1 MTTTV
6 EVKPTRTQLAVSRAL
21 RHWQARQRHLAAA
34 ARAPIALPPLEEVL
48 QPIPRRPRL
57 ISFDHRTD
65 EVLPSYGALP
75 QAVGI
80 GRSLLRLF
88 TWAYLILSVMAGNFF
103 DWLLR
108 RGTDERRGLRLRRG
122 LERAGGTF
130 VKFGQQA
137 ALRVDLLPWAV
148 CTELSKMLDTM
159 VPFPAEQALQA
170 IERTVGRPWHEIFA
184 VFDPQPIGSAS
195 IACVFQA
202 TLKDGTKVAVKVRR
216 PGILQL
222 FLADLQVVDWLALM
236 AEALTLLRSGFTRN
250 LRAEL
255 RETLLEELDFRRE
268 ARFQDTFRR
277 NAPNS
282 GRSFFTAARVFFE
295 LSGEEVL
302 VQEFVS
308 GLWLWEVIAA
318 TEKNDPYARSLLR
331 EHNIDPLIVAQRI
344 MWAAFW
350 SMDEHVFFHADP
362 HPANILVRDN
372 NELTFIDFG
381 SCGSF
386 NIQQKMALEQMV
398 LAMERQDAEGMTLAT
413 FKLMEPL
420 PPVDVPA
427 LSKKFQEGYLQLLH
441 TFNTP
446 ARYTEY
452 WERTSARQWLV
463 LVQVARQFNLPLN
476 LHMLRMIRAT
486 LLYDSIVVRLD
497 PELNRHAEYMEFMK
511 DRAELIKKKWRRELR
526 ENAGDA
532 VFLRLDELN
541 DSINDILLRAQT
553 ALSRPIV
560 EFGSTVDKWVFA
572 MSVLSRMAGRILFG
586 TLLALAAVYGYR
598 LVNGQPLS
606 FMTMLVD
613 VVWSWPYQLFLVV
626 TAALNLRHILFRLS
640 ERDERRQGRRD

>member
-1 MTTTV
+1 MTTVTDT
-6 EVKPTRTQLAVSRAL
+6 PPRIRQAVARAL
-21 RHWQARQRHLAAA
+21 RHWQMRQRSAAA
-34 ARAPIALPPLEEVL
+34 GQHAPVALPALEAVL
-48 QPIPRRPRL
+48 QPLPRRPRL
-57 ISFDHRTD
+57 ITFDRHVD
-65 EVLPSYGALP
+65 QVLPSYAALP
-75 QAVGI
+75 HSASV
-80 GRSLLRLF
+80 GRSLARLL
-88 TWAYLILSVMAGNFF
+88 TWAYLIFSIVTGNLF

-108 RGTDERRGLRLRRG
+108 RSTVERRATRLRLG

-148 CTELSKMLDTM
+148 CAELSKMLDKM
-159 VPFPAEQALQA
+159 VPFSAEQALRA
-170 IERTVGRPWHEIFA
+170 VERTVGRPWQDVFA
-184 VFDPQPIGSAS
+184 VFDPEPIGSAS

-202 TLKDGTKVAVKVRR
+202 MLKDGTRVAVKVRR
-216 PGILQL
+216 PDILPV
-222 FLADLQVVDWLALM
+222 FLADLQVVDWLAQA
-236 AEALTLLRSGFTRN
+236 AEFMTLLRPGFTKN

-277 NAPNS
+277 NAPKS
-282 GRSFFTAARVFFE
+282 GRDFFTAARVFFD

-308 GLWLWEVIAA
+308 GLWLWEVIATA
-318 TEKNDPYARSLLR
+318 EQHDAAARDLLR
-331 EHNIDPLIVAQRI
+331 QHNIDPLVVAQRI
-344 MWAAFW
+344 MWVAFW
-350 SMDEHVFFHADP
+350 SMDEHIFFHADP

-386 NIQQKMALEQMV
+386 NVQQKMALEQMV
-398 LAMERQDAEGMTLAT
+398 LAMDRQDAEGMTLAT

-427 LSKKFQEGYLQLLH
+427 LSKKFQEGYLRLMH

-446 ARYTEY
+446 AEYTEA

-497 PELNRHAEYMEFMK
+497 PELNRHAEYMAFMK
-511 DRAELIKKKWRRELR
+511 DRAALIKKKWRRDLR
-526 ENAGDA
+526 ESAGDA
-532 VFLRLDELN
+532 VFLRIEELN
-541 DSINDILLRAQT
+541 DSINDLLLRAQT
-553 ALSRPIV
+553 TLSRPIV
-560 EFGSTVDKWVFA
+560 EFGSTIDKWVFTI
-572 MSVLSRMAGRILFG
+572 SVLGRMLGRVLLVNVLAMAGLYAFRNLRG
-586 TLLALAAVYGYR
+586 LPVNLTDLVLDVAL
-598 LVNGQPLS
+598 
-606 FMTMLVD
+606 
-613 VVWSWPYQLFLVV
+613 SWPYHAFLVV
-626 TAALNLRHILFRLS
+626 TAALNLRHILFRLR
-640 ERDERRQGRRD
+640 ERDERRQRRRE